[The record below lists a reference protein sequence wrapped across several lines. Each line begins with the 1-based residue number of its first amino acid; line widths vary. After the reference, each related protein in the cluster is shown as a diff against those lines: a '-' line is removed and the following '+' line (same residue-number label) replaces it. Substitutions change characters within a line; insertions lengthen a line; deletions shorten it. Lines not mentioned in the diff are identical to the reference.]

1 MGRPRK
7 YASEAE
13 QQRAHAASQRAYRQR
28 QTAESVPVDRAALG
42 ELVAAVETAAAAGDP
57 LARRLSPA
65 TPDTL
70 LRNLARVFRERA
82 TAAREELPT

>member
-7 YASEAE
+7 YASEE
-13 QQRAHAASQRAYRQR
+13 EKQRAHAESQRAYRQR
-28 QTAESVPVDRAALG
+28 QTAETLPVDRAALG

-57 LARRLSPA
+57 LARRISPA

-82 TAAREELPT
+82 AAAHREPPT